1 MLPSFCYNNFMHKE
15 RGHWT
20 MRKTYVTKH
29 LYRNTFL
36 IAMGIALA
44 LFIPAIV
51 VDQGYFLFVGD
62 FNSQQIPFYKIA
74 HHAIRS
80 GEWGWNWYTD
90 IGANFIS
97 SYTFYLLGS
106 PFFWLTIP
114 FPNDFVPYLMGPLLI
129 LKFCCAA
136 VMGTAYLKRYVK
148 NQEFA
153 MLGGILYAF
162 CGYSI
167 YNIFFNHFHDVM
179 VFFPLLLIAMDEWMD
194 HGTRG
199 VLALAVC
206 ANALVNYFFF
216 VGEVV
221 FVIIYYFVRLGC
233 GSYERSWSKFFTIII
248 EAVIG
253 FVMSGVLMLPS
264 IITVL
269 QNPRVS
275 NPLSG
280 FSNWIYNSK
289 QRAVAILFS
298 FLFPPELPSKQVL
311 LPDANTKWTSLN
323 AYLPLF
329 SVSAALAFVRTK
341 RRHWLSYLLR
351 ILLVMAL
358 VPAFNSLFVAYN
370 AAYYARW
377 FYMLTLMLI
386 LASMISMDRGWI
398 RPLNRNAWQILAI
411 TLFVVTAIGLTPQ
424 LKDEIIERI
433 GIYDEEHW
441 LHFIVIAVTSVLS
454 LLVYLQF
461 LPNLKKRPK
470 LFVRQCIIAIAI
482 ISILYGNFF
491 VFWGKS
497 RSYDTDDYLI
507 PDAIQGESKITIPD
521 KDEVIRIDADDA
533 LINMGMFWKVS
544 CMRAFHSIVP
554 ASVMEFYTY
563 IGETRD
569 VNSKIP
575 ETQYA
580 VRGLLSV
587 HWYFD
592 RVGSS
597 SSFGDPTAEDP
608 DTLMPGYTYYDQ
620 MAGYNVWENEY
631 YIPMGFAYDEFIYLD
646 ELDSISNGNK
656 AAMMLNAVALNEEQA
671 YEYRD
676 VLTHIEDPDSYT
688 YSYSSYYAACQERA
702 QKTVE
707 NLTRTK
713 TGVTAESH
721 FETDEF
727 IFFSIPY
734 EEGWSAYIDGNSVEL
749 EKVNVGFMGLV
760 VPAGDHEIE
769 LKYTTP
775 GLKAGIWCT
784 FGGSAALAGYW
795 LLACKQDKKKNSF
808 AVAKKGNNNETI

>member
-1 MLPSFCYNNFMHKE
+1 
-15 RGHWT
+15 
-20 MRKTYVTKH
+20 MRKTLEIKH
-29 LYRNTFL
+29 LYFKTFL
-36 IAMGIALA
+36 TAIAIALV
-44 LFIPAIV
+44 LFVPAMM

-74 HHAIRS
+74 HAAVRN

-90 IGANFIS
+90 IGSNFIS

-106 PFFWLTIP
+106 PFFWMTIP

-129 LKFCCAA
+129 LKFSCASVMAA
-136 VMGTAYLKRYVK
+136 VYLKRYVR

-162 CGYSI
+162 SGYSI
-167 YNIFFNHFHDVM
+167 YNIFFNHFHDVI

-206 ANALVNYFFF
+206 ANALLNYFFF

-221 FVIIYYFVRLGC
+221 FVIAYYFVRLGC
-233 GSYERSWSKFFTIII
+233 GSYKRSWGKFFTIVI

-253 FVMSGVLMLPS
+253 FVMSGILMLPS
-264 IITVL
+264 VITVL
-269 QNPRVS
+269 QNPRVD
-275 NPLSG
+275 NPISG

-289 QRAVAILFS
+289 QRIPAILFS
-298 FLFPPELPSKQVL
+298 FIFPPELPSKQVM

-351 ILLVMAL
+351 ILLLMAL
-358 VPAFNSLFVAYN
+358 IPALNSIFVAYN

-386 LASMISMDRGWI
+386 LATVMALDRGMI
-398 RPLNRNAWQILAI
+398 RPLNRNAWQVLAI
-411 TLFVVTAIGLTPQ
+411 TLVIVVAIAATPQ
-424 LKDEIIERI
+424 LKDGTVDRY
-433 GIYDEEHW
+433 GLYDEEHW
-441 LHFIVIAVTSVLS
+441 IHFIVIAVTAVMS
-454 LLVYLQF
+454 LLALIQF
-461 LPNLKKRPK
+461 IPNLRKRPR
-470 LFVRQCIIAIAI
+470 LFVTQCIIAISV

-491 VFWGKS
+491 IFWGKS

-507 PDAIQGESKITIPD
+507 PDAIEGEDDITIPD
-521 KDEVIRIDADDA
+521 KDEVIRIDTDDS
-533 LINMGMFWKVS
+533 LINMGMFWEIS

-554 ASVMEFYTY
+554 ASLMEFYTY

-575 ETQYA
+575 EAQYA

-597 SSFGDPTAEDP
+597 STFGDPTAENP

-620 MAGYNVWENEY
+620 MAGYNVWENNY
-631 YIPMGFAYDEFIYLD
+631 YIPMGFVYDEYILVS
-646 ELDSISNGNK
+646 ELDQVANANK
-656 AAMMLNAVALNEEQA
+656 AAMMLNAVALKEEQV
-671 YEYRD
+671 YRFKD
-676 VLTHIEDPDSYT
+676 VLTHTDDKDSYVYNYT
-688 YSYSSYYAACQERA
+688 SYYDACKERA
-702 QKTVE
+702 EQTVQ

-721 FETDEF
+721 FNESEF
-727 IFFSIPY
+727 VFFSIPW
-734 EEGWSAYIDGNSVEL
+734 ESGWSAYIDGEPVEL
-749 EKVNVGFMGLV
+749 EKVNIGFMGLV

-769 LKYTTP
+769 LRYDTP
-775 GLKAGIWCT
+775 GLKVGAICT
-784 FGGSAALAGYW
+784 FGGAAALVIYW
-795 LLACKQDKKKNSF
+795 LAAREYDRREKQK
-808 AVAKKGNNNETI
+808 AVPVEERIEDGENQEAVESI